1 MKAFIILFFILIYD
15 SAVSQLNE
23 EWVRSFNGPVNGND
37 ESLTHV
43 TDNSGNV
50 YSSGKI
56 LGSGSGFDIYTVKY
70 NPSGNILWERIYN
83 GPGNGNDIAYSI
95 ALDNTGNVFVAGESM
110 GSGTDKDFLLIK
122 YNDLGAEQWNRRYN
136 GNSSSAETPEKAVT
150 DEAGNVIITGT
161 SHEPGVLFDVVTI
174 KYNSDGDQLWKKHFN
189 GASSGNDFAD
199 DMAVDKSGNIFVCGS
214 TFEAAAINDY
224 IIIKYSAGGD
234 ELWHKTYNGTSNGND
249 NMTSITADVSGN
261 AVITGTSVGAGSG
274 LDIVTIKYSPSGDV
288 IWERRFT
295 TSTVN
300 IEEGK
305 AITSDNLGNIFVTGT
320 STGFSTSYDYM
331 TIMYSPGG
339 DLIWSK
345 NYNGPGSNNFDEPR
359 SIAADNNGNVYVAGL
374 SQGTGTMDDMVIINY
389 NYSGNEVW
397 VNRFNSAADRNDV
410 ANNISLDNSGNIIV
424 SGFISD
430 VTSGMDFSV
439 VKFSVIT
446 NVLSFSN
453 ETPSA
458 YSLSQN
464 YPNPFNPS
472 TKIRFD
478 IMNDDRTGAHDV
490 RLSVYD
496 ILGKQAAVLVNK
508 KLSAGSYE
516 AEFDASDLSGGIYFY
531 RLETAGFTE
540 TKSMLLLK

>member
-1 MKAFIILFFILIYD
+1 MKAIILLLFILVNGP
-15 SAVSQLNE
+15 AVSQLNE

-37 ESLTHV
+37 EALTHV

-50 YSSGKI
+50 YSSGKV

-95 ALDNTGNVFVAGESM
+95 ALDNAGNVFVAGEST
-110 GSGTDKDFLLIK
+110 GSGTDKDFVLIK

-136 GNSSSAETPEKAVT
+136 GNSNSVEIPEKAVT
-150 DEAGNVIITGT
+150 DEAGNIIITGT
-161 SHEPGVLFDVVTI
+161 SHEPGALFDVVTI
-174 KYNSDGDQLWKKHFN
+174 KYNTEGDILWKKHFN

-199 DMAVDKSGNIFVCGS
+199 DIAIDNSGNIYVCGS
-214 TFEAAAINDY
+214 TFEAATINDY
-224 IIIKYSAGGD
+224 LIIKYSSAGD
-234 ELWHKTYNGTSNGND
+234 ELWHKTYNGTANGND
-249 NMTSITADVSGN
+249 NMTSIAADVSGN

-274 LDIVTIKYSPSGDV
+274 LDIVTIKYSPSGDL

-305 AITSDNLGNIFVTGT
+305 AVTSDNLGNIFVTGT
-320 STGFSTSYDYM
+320 STGFSSSYDYM
-331 TIMYSPGG
+331 TIMYSPAG

-374 SQGTGTMDDMVIINY
+374 SQGTGTMDDIVIIKY

-397 VNRFNSAADRNDV
+397 VNRFNSAANRNDV

-424 SGFISD
+424 SGLISG
-430 VTSGMDFSV
+430 VTSGTDFSV
-439 VKFSVIT
+439 VKFSIIT
-446 NVLSFSN
+446 NVLSVSN
-453 ETPSA
+453 EKPSA
-458 YSLSQN
+458 YILSQN

-478 IMNDDRTGAHDV
+478 LMHSDKSGAHDV

-496 ILGKQAAVLVNK
+496 ILGKQAAVLVNE

-516 AEFDASDLSGGIYFY
+516 SEFDASDLSGGIYFY

>member
-1 MKAFIILFFILIYD
+1 MKAIILLLFILVNGP
-15 SAVSQLNE
+15 AVSQLNE

-37 ESLTHV
+37 EALTHV

-50 YSSGKI
+50 YSSGKV

-95 ALDNTGNVFVAGESM
+95 ALDNAGNVFVAGEST
-110 GSGTDKDFLLIK
+110 GSGTDKDFVLIK

-136 GNSSSAETPEKAVT
+136 GNSSSVEIPEKAVT

-161 SHEPGVLFDVVTI
+161 SHEPGALFDVVTI
-174 KYNSDGDQLWKKHFN
+174 KYNTEGDILWKKHFN
-189 GASSGNDFAD
+189 GAASGNDFAD
-199 DMAVDKSGNIFVCGS
+199 DMAIDNSGNIYVCGS
-214 TFEAAAINDY
+214 TFEAATINDY
-224 IIIKYSAGGD
+224 LIIKYSSAGD
-234 ELWHKTYNGTSNGND
+234 ELWHKTYNGTANGND
-249 NMTSITADVSGN
+249 NMTSIAADVSGN

-274 LDIVTIKYSPSGDV
+274 LDIVTIKYLPSGDV

-320 STGFSTSYDYM
+320 STGFSSSYDYM
-331 TIMYSPGG
+331 TIMYSPAG

-374 SQGTGTMDDMVIINY
+374 SQGTGTMDDIVIVKY

-397 VNRFNSAADRNDV
+397 VNRFNSAANRNDV

-424 SGFISD
+424 SGIISG
-430 VTSGMDFSV
+430 VTSGTDFSV
-439 VKFSVIT
+439 VKFSIIT
-446 NVLSFSN
+446 NVLSVSN

-478 IMNDDRTGAHDV
+478 LMHSDKSGAHDV

-496 ILGKQAAVLVNK
+496 ILGKQAAVLVNE

-516 AEFDASDLSGGIYFY
+516 SEFDASDLSGGIYFY

>member
-1 MKAFIILFFILIYD
+1 MKAFILLLFILVNGP
-15 SAVSQLNE
+15 AVSQLNE

-37 ESLTHV
+37 EALTHI
-43 TDNSGNV
+43 TDDSGNI

-95 ALDNTGNVFVAGESM
+95 ALDNTYNVFVAGESI
-110 GSGTDKDFLLIK
+110 GDGTDRDFVLIK

-136 GNSSSAETPEKAVT
+136 GNSSSVEIPEKAVT

-161 SHEPGVLFDVVTI
+161 SHEPGVLFDIVTI
-174 KYNSDGDQLWKKHFN
+174 KYNSEGDLLWKKHFN

-199 DMAVDKSGNIFVCGS
+199 DMALDESGNIYVSGS
-214 TFEAAAINDY
+214 TFEAATINDY
-224 IIIKYSAGGD
+224 LIIKYSSAGD
-234 ELWHKTYNGTSNGND
+234 ELWHKTYNGTANGND
-249 NMTSITADVSGN
+249 NMTSIAADVSGN

-288 IWERRFT
+288 IWERWFT

-331 TIMYSPGG
+331 TIMYSTAG

-374 SQGTGTMDDMVIINY
+374 SQGTGTMDDIVIVKY

-424 SGFISD
+424 SGLISG
-430 VTSGMDFSV
+430 VTSGTDFSV
-439 VKFSVIT
+439 VKFSIIT
-446 NVLSFSN
+446 NVLSVSN

-472 TKIRFD
+472 TNIRFD
-478 IMNDDRTGAHDV
+478 ILQDDQSHANDV

-496 ILGKQAAVLVNK
+496 ILGKQVAVLVNE
-508 KLSAGSYE
+508 KLSSGSFE
-516 AEFDASDLSGGIYFY
+516 VQFDASDLAGGIYFY
-531 RLETAGFTE
+531 RLETAEFTD

>member
-1 MKAFIILFFILIYD
+1 MKAIIILFFILIYD

-37 ESLTHV
+37 EALTHV

-95 ALDNTGNVFVAGESM
+95 ALDNTGNVFVAGESI
-110 GSGTDKDFLLIK
+110 GVGTDKDFVLIK

-136 GNSSSAETPEKAVT
+136 GNSSSAEIPEKAVT

-214 TFEAAAINDY
+214 TFEAATINDY
-224 IIIKYSAGGD
+224 LIIKYSAAGD

-261 AVITGTSVGAGSG
+261 AVITGTSVGAGTG
-274 LDIVTIKYSPSGDV
+274 LDIATIKYSPAGDV

-424 SGFISD
+424 SGFISG

-446 NVLSFSN
+446 NVLSVSN

-478 IMNDDRTGAHDV
+478 IMNDDKTGAHDV

>member
-1 MKAFIILFFILIYD
+1 MHFVFQSIFNDTESGFYIHILICNTEFIIDY
-15 SAVSQLNE
+15 N
-23 EWVRSFNGPVNGND
+23 
-37 ESLTHV
+37 V
-43 TDNSGNV
+43 TD
-50 YSSGKI
+50 
-56 LGSGSGFDIYTVKY
+56 
-70 NPSGNILWERIYN
+70 
-83 GPGNGNDIAYSI
+83 
-95 ALDNTGNVFVAGESM
+95 
-110 GSGTDKDFLLIK
+110 
-122 YNDLGAEQWNRRYN
+122 
-136 GNSSSAETPEKAVT
+136 
-150 DEAGNVIITGT
+150 
-161 SHEPGVLFDVVTI
+161 
-174 KYNSDGDQLWKKHFN
+174 
-189 GASSGNDFAD
+189 
-199 DMAVDKSGNIFVCGS
+199 
-214 TFEAAAINDY
+214 
-224 IIIKYSAGGD
+224 
-234 ELWHKTYNGTSNGND
+234 
-249 NMTSITADVSGN
+249 
-261 AVITGTSVGAGSG
+261 
-274 LDIVTIKYSPSGDV
+274 
-288 IWERRFT
+288 
-295 TSTVN
+295 
-300 IEEGK
+300 
-305 AITSDNLGNIFVTGT
+305 T
-320 STGFSTSYDYM
+320 STGFSSSYDYM

-339 DLIWSK
+339 DLLWSK

-397 VNRFNSAADRNDV
+397 VNRFNSAANRNDV

-424 SGFISD
+424 SGLISG
-430 VTSGMDFSV
+430 VTSGTDFSV

-446 NVLSFSN
+446 NVLSVSN

-496 ILGKQAAVLVNK
+496 ILGKQAAVLVNE

-531 RLETAGFTE
+531 RLETAEFTD